1 MADISGKIVLI
12 TAAAQGIGRASAEAF
27 AKAGA
32 TVIATD
38 INADRLKELD
48 GTPGITT
55 RVLNV
60 LKPEEVEKAVAEI
73 GHIDILFNCAG
84 VVHSGTVLEM
94 PDSDLEF
101 AFDLN
106 VWAQVRAIKAVLP
119 QMLERKDGCI
129 INMATVASSVTGVPN
144 RAAYSI
150 SKAAVIGLT
159 KSMAADYTDKGIRVN
174 AIAPGTVESPS
185 LHERWHATGDFE
197 AAKKAFIARQP
208 IGRIGQPEEIAD
220 LAVYLAGATY
230 TTGQVHNIDG
240 GWTA

>member
-1 MADISGKIVLI
+1 MADLTGKITLI
-12 TAAAQGIGRASAEAF
+12 TAAAQGIGRASVEAF
-27 AKAGA
+27 AIAGA
-32 TVIATD
+32 RVIATD
-38 INADRLKELD
+38 INAEKLKQLD
-48 GTPGITT
+48 GLANVTT

-60 LKPEEVEKAVAEI
+60 LSAEAVNAAVAEI
-73 GHIDILFNCAG
+73 GRIDVLFNCAG
-84 VVHSGTVLEM
+84 VVHSGTVLDM
-94 PDSDLEF
+94 PDTDLAF

-106 VWAQVRAIKAVLP
+106 LWAQVRLIKAVLP
-119 QMLERKDGCI
+119 QMLERKDGAI
-129 INMATVASSVTGVPN
+129 INMSTVASSVTGVPN

-174 AIAPGTVESPS
+174 AIAPGTVDSPS

-208 IGRIGQPEEIAD
+208 IGRIGKPEEIAD

-230 TTGQVHNIDG
+230 TTGQVHVIDG